1 MKILVAIDGSEN
13 SIRALNYAIALAGK
27 MTEPSS
33 LVLVNAHDDI
43 SLRGASQFVGK
54 EAVNDY
60 LDDLSRSEL
69 AEAIALAEKS
79 PLPFESTFARGQ
91 VAQAIVKVASERA
104 VDLIVL
110 GSKGRSAL
118 SDLLIGSVAT
128 RVIAMAEIPVTLI
141 K

>member
-54 EAVNDY
+54 EAVKDY
-60 LDDLSRSEL
+60 LDDLSRGEL

-79 PLPFESTFARGQ
+79 PLPFETTFARGQ

-118 SDLLIGSVAT
+118 RDLLIGSVAT

>member
-1 MKILVAIDGSEN
+1 MKIRVAIDGSEN
-13 SIRALNYAIALAGK
+13 SLRALNYAIALAGK
-27 MTEPSS
+27 MSEPCS

-54 EAVNDY
+54 EAVKDY
-60 LDDLSRSEL
+60 LDDLSKGEL

-79 PLPFESTFARGQ
+79 PVPFETTFARGQ

-118 SDLLIGSVAT
+118 RDLLIGSVAT

>member
-60 LDDLSRSEL
+60 LDDLSRGEL

>member
-54 EAVNDY
+54 EAVKDY
-60 LDDLSRSEL
+60 LDDLSKGEL
-69 AEAIALAEKS
+69 AEAVALAEKS
-79 PLPFESTFARGQ
+79 PVPFETTFARGQ

-118 SDLLIGSVAT
+118 RDLLIGSVAT

>member
-128 RVIAMAEIPVTLI
+128 RVIAMAETPVTLI